1 MDNKINI
8 DLPNQIYYLYIPS
21 HAHQSMFSSVFA
33 YDALLETLKEQ
44 ASIEII
50 GYCLLP
56 ASLHL
61 LVYSTEAPSNWV
73 DSWLMKYNQWHQDT
87 TGESGYLFSDEKK
100 RQVLIQPRYLIKALK
115 YVHDIPIQT
124 KLCSRPDQYLY
135 SSYHDY
141 MSTQST
147 GVKTTR
153 ALAALSPH
161 NGQRIRRFED
171 YMLTPGNSAN
181 KILPNGNSDFY
192 FAYAERA
199 YITKAMSLYA
209 SSEIQGTEQQHT
221 ELWQSCL
228 ESLSEATQLDTLT
241 LLGIRRHHS
250 LPDAHFLLAWLFIE
264 IAKGPTYIA
273 AKQLGLDEMTIE
285 LNINSI
291 QLHHP
296 DAYLR
301 YIANSWQSN
310 SKVA

>member
-8 DLPNQIYYLYIPS
+8 DLPNQVYYIYIPS
-21 HAHQSMFSSVFA
+21 HANQNMFSSVFA
-33 YDALLETLKEQ
+33 YDSLLETLRQ
-44 ASIEII
+44 QTSIEII

-56 ASLHL
+56 TCLHL
-61 LVYSTEAPSNWV
+61 LVFSKDVPNNWI
-73 DSWLMKYNQWHQDT
+73 DPWLMQYNQWHQDT
-87 TGESGYLFSDEKK
+87 TGESGYLFADEKK
-100 RQVLIQPRYLIKALK
+100 RQVLIQPRLLIKALK
-115 YVHDIPIQT
+115 YVHDIPVKT

-141 MSTQST
+141 MCSQNT
-147 GVKTTR
+147 GVQTNR

-161 NGQRIRRFED
+161 SGQRIRRFED
-171 YMLTPGNSAN
+171 YMLSTDNNAN
-181 KILPNGNSDFY
+181 TALPDGNSDFY

-209 SSEIQGTEQQHT
+209 NGESSQTEQQHL

-228 ESLSEATQLDTLT
+228 ASLSETTQLDTPT

-250 LPDAHFLLAWLFIE
+250 LPDAHFLLVWLYIE
-264 IAKGPTYIA
+264 VAKGPMYIA
-273 AKQLGLDEMTIE
+273 AKQLGLDEVTLK

-296 DAYLR
+296 EAYLR